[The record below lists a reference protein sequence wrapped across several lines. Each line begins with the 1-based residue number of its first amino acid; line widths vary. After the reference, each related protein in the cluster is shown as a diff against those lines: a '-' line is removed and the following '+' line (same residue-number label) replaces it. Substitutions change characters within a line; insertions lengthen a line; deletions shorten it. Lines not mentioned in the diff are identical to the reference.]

1 MLNPELVTSSVIAG
15 LGCFVV
21 ASVALELVEL
31 KRAFVCIQLSQVFMI
46 AAIVFAFRPMM
57 IWMIKHTTE
66 RKPLKASY
74 RLLMPGYMIIV
85 SNESISSGLDSK
97 TFSLICGV
105 DDRNWD
111 SSEIFNWRGVFHH
124 QGFGFTFSLSY
135 YAPIVRAIYDT
146 LRRHMTYHKRTIQ
159 HSKRHS
165 ELRIMHSRTS
175 TWENLSISPPQQT
188 TSWMSSINTR
198 NKDKRLSRR
207 QCFTSLAP
215 YSLMHDD
222 ICSLGH
228 EKCTALVIVPFQK
241 SDTVYI
247 SVRVIFLGG
256 PDDSEALAYSVR
268 MAEHPRIRAS
278 VLVVQQQGVV
288 VEQVE

>member
-1 MLNPELVTSSVIAG
+1 MIAIG
-15 LGCFVV
+15 TPV
-21 ASVALELVEL
+21 
-31 KRAFVCIQLSQVFMI
+31 KFVCIIIPSFHYKMPFKDALPLCLIMTCRRIFGI
-46 AAIVFAFRPMM
+46 L
-57 IWMIKHTTE
+57 TYY
-66 RKPLKASY
+66 RKLVHST
-74 RLLMPGYMIIV
+74 LLYNLN
-85 SNESISSGLDSK
+85 SSID
-97 TFSLICGV
+97 V
-105 DDRNWD
+105 
-111 SSEIFNWRGVFHH
+111 IFNWRGVFHH

-165 ELRIMHSRTS
+165 ELRIMHSRTSS

-247 SVRVIFLGG
+247 
-256 PDDSEALAYSVR
+256 
-268 MAEHPRIRAS
+268 RAS